1 MSVAGRPR
9 QVIEMTLIR
18 RCLIAVLM
26 VVGFQAVDALSI
38 NATGSSF
45 AFPVYQVTT
54 FAYEFVD
61 SNDTV
66 TYTSTGSGAGKCNV
80 MGFWSTS
87 NLGNYPSSAVKLF
100 DQTHCGASPRD
111 TTRLPLVD
119 FAGSDSL
126 FSSSDY
132 TAFPDLVMYP
142 AMVRGTLPLSRT
154 LTMLL
159 PRLEQPLLCITS
171 PSFKVRRLLWCSPDA
186 PSPGYTQDSFST
198 GTTPPSRA
206 TTLIMHPSSHTS

>member
-1 MSVAGRPR
+1 MNLTHCIV
-9 QVIEMTLIR
+9 
-18 RCLIAVLM
+18 AVL
-26 VVGFQAVDALSI
+26 VLASFQAADALSI

-66 TYTSTGSGAGKCNV
+66 TYISTGSGAGKCNV

-87 NLGNYPSSAVKLF
+87 NLGNYPSNAVKLF

-126 FSSSDY
+126 FNPSDY
-132 TAFPDLVMYP
+132 VAFPDLVMYP
-142 AMVRGTLPLSRT
+142 AMVRSAHSSMND
-154 LTMLL
+154 LTVF
-159 PRLEQPLLCITS
+159 R
-171 PSFKVRRLLWCSPDA
+171 
-186 PSPGYTQDSFST
+186 Y
-198 GTTPPSRA
+198 
-206 TTLIMHPSSHTS
+206 